1 MANEQAIRNRRGTL
15 LTTIKAGRINT
26 TATSL
31 VLQGY
36 GVTEYGQLRDQ
47 NLVHFLENFYNT
59 VGPDNPIEGQL
70 WFNPNDQLYVW
81 SVGAWEPVVPPADE
95 LGFEV
100 IAGDGLTGGGFPTTS
115 PAEVVLNVGAGS
127 GIRVGS
133 PTGFITVKEAEIDHD
148 TLSGYVANEHID
160 HTSIILTAGTGMI
173 LGSPSGDVTGELTQS
188 QEFIIRESSGI
199 RVDPNSVRTNYTVFY
214 AGGSPDTQT
223 IGGDKLWFN
232 QLKGEGTESDPS
244 VAVAF
249 TFTSD
254 TDTGMLRAG
263 SNRLAFATG
272 GVTQFEV
279 RNTGVLRAI
288 GSGSPLY
295 ENKISADD
303 DIPNKAYVDSLAGTG
318 VSPTETTFVGTS
330 TITGLDTTKKY
341 LVHVYGVVPS
351 KGNTNFT
358 LDAIRLRTGTTLG
371 AGSLLDQTST
381 VAINWMDGNAP
392 TQASFFAD
400 MDGTGATSINC
411 QINDS
416 STGGGDIYSIYMTAV
431 QLN

>member
-1 MANEQAIRNRRGTL
+1 M
-15 LTTIKAGRINT
+15 
-26 TATSL
+26 
-31 VLQGY
+31 
-36 GVTEYGQLRDQ
+36 
-47 NLVHFLENFYNT
+47 
-59 VGPDNPIEGQL
+59 
-70 WFNPNDQLYVW
+70 
-81 SVGAWEPVVPPADE
+81 
-95 LGFEV
+95 
-100 IAGDGLTGGGFPTTS
+100 
-115 PAEVVLNVGAGS
+115 
-127 GIRVGS
+127 
-133 PTGFITVKEAEIDHD
+133 
-148 TLSGYVANEHID
+148 
-160 HTSIILTAGTGMI
+160 TAGTGMI

-214 AGGSPDTQT
+214 AGGSPAVQT

-288 GSGSPLY
+288 GGGSPLY

-341 LVHVYGVVPS
+341 LVHAYGVLPS
-351 KGNTNFT
+351 KGNTNFF
-358 LDAIRLRTGTTLG
+358 LDAIILRTGTTLG
-371 AGSLLDQTST
+371 AGTVLDSTSLAS
-381 VAINWMDGNAP
+381 INWMDGNAP
-392 TQASFFAD
+392 TQASLFAD
-400 MDGTGATSINC
+400 LDGTGATSINC
-411 QINDS
+411 QIND
-416 STGGGDIYSIYMTAV
+416 TIWGGGDVYSIYMTAV